1 LTAIPLN
8 TLGIYSNN
16 AVEGTSGER
25 QRGREIERER
35 ERERAYS
42 IHAVR
47 NVIEAYRDSN
57 HDQLSVL
64 ATDVRNIAQTA
75 H

>member
-1 LTAIPLN
+1 MPLN

-25 QRGREIERER
+25 QRGRRIER

-64 ATDVRNIAQTA
+64 ATDVRNIEQTA
-75 H
+75 Q